1 MSCGMYNTN
10 SEIDFKTSTL
20 ISSLYD
26 YSDVY
31 IFEKRK
37 MTITGEKDDVATRQ
51 RHKRD
56 KKNTF

>member
-1 MSCGMYNTN
+1 M
-10 SEIDFKTSTL
+10 
-20 ISSLYD
+20 SSLYD

-31 IFEKRK
+31 ILEKRK

-56 KKNTF
+56 KKILFKNCALLTDCISKR

>member
-1 MSCGMYNTN
+1 MYNTN